1 MLRGPDE
8 NRNTIMNKTVSLRP
22 LAAAVALAVLLAMP
36 ATASA
41 QDWMAR
47 VRAIDVVPN
56 ASSSISG
63 LDVSSQWAPELDF
76 SYFFTKSIAVELIL
90 ATTRHEITLNG
101 NSLGNVSVLP
111 PTLTLQYHFTD
122 WGAFQPY
129 VGGGLNVTWFYNN
142 GLKLGNTPLDL
153 DKSSVGGALQAGMD
167 YEFQKNWYFNLDY
180 KYIWM
185 STNVSAA
192 GTTVTKLKIDPSV
205 YGIGVG
211 YRF

>member
-1 MLRGPDE
+1 M
-8 NRNTIMNKTVSLRP
+8 TKTFRLRP
-22 LAAAVALAVLLAMP
+22 LAAALAFALPLVLP

-47 VRAIDVVPN
+47 VRAIGVLPN

-63 LDVSSQWAPELDF
+63 LDVKNQWAPELDF
-76 SYFFTKSIAVELIL
+76 TYFFTKNIATELIL
-90 ATTRHEITLNG
+90 ATTRHEVTLNG

-111 PTLTLQYHFTD
+111 PTLTLQYHFTEL
-122 WGAFQPY
+122 GAFQPY
-129 VGGGLNVTWFYNN
+129 LGAGLNVSWFYNN
-142 GLKLGNTPLDL
+142 GLKLGNTSLDV
-153 DKSSVGGALQAGMD
+153 DRSSIGAALQAGLD

-205 YGIGVG
+205 VGIGVG

>member
-1 MLRGPDE
+1 M
-8 NRNTIMNKTVSLRP
+8 TKTFRLRP
-22 LAAAVALAVLLAMP
+22 LAAALAFALPLVLP
-36 ATASA
+36 AIASA

-47 VRAIDVVPN
+47 VRAIGVLPN

-63 LDVSSQWAPELDF
+63 LDVKNQWAPELDF
-76 SYFFTKSIAVELIL
+76 TYFFTKNIATELIL
-90 ATTRHEITLNG
+90 ATTRHEVTLNG

-111 PTLTLQYHFTD
+111 PTLTLQYHFTEL
-122 WGAFQPY
+122 GAFQPY
-129 VGGGLNVTWFYNN
+129 LGAGLNVSWFYNN
-142 GLKLGNTPLDL
+142 GLKLGNTSLDV
-153 DKSSVGGALQAGMD
+153 DRSSIGAALQAGLD

-205 YGIGVG
+205 VGIGVG